1 MNDDVQGI
9 NPMKG
14 TKETN
19 IGNRG
24 KVTAVWNPVVRLKIV
39 FFLSMASMD
48 VRHSSGLLI
57 WAMAQNP
64 SQLSACLE
72 L

>member
-24 KVTAVWNPVVRLKIV
+24 KVTAVWNPVERLKIV
-39 FFLSMASMD
+39 FS
-48 VRHSSGLLI
+48 VHG
-57 WAMAQNP
+57 
-64 SQLSACLE
+64 
-72 L
+72 